1 MESTGHLEIEHK
13 YDVEETTPL
22 PVLEDI
28 PGVERVAEP
37 VRHRLEAVYFDTATL
52 ALAARRI
59 TLRRRTGGNDS
70 GWHLKLP
77 AGQATR
83 QEIHAPLGQPEHVP
97 AELLAH
103 LFVHTRG
110 ADLSPVVRLA
120 TERTAY
126 RLYGPG
132 GEHLADFADDTVQAH
147 ALDRDG
153 AEVRW
158 REWELELV
166 HGDAILFAD
175 AADTIG
181 ATGAVPSRHASK
193 PARAMGEAYPPEPV
207 AGTGSPSKKG
217 PVLEVVRAYL
227 DEQIHELL
235 THDPGVRLGLP
246 KAVHRMRSAT
256 RRLRSALAIYG
267 SLFTTDVPTQIED
280 DLKWLARILG
290 RPRDAEVMRK
300 RLRRRIK
307 ELPGKIGNGPVA
319 GPIERE
325 LESTYNAGYQTV
337 LKTLETTRYY
347 RLLDELER
355 FRDQPPARPR
365 ASRPAKRESARLVN
379 RAAKALEREHR
390 KAAGTKAGPVR
401 DTALHEVRKD
411 AKKLLNAAESVTD
424 IHRKRAPKLVRSA
437 HRLTKVLGE
446 HQDSVATRR
455 FLDSLATDPTLPE
468 GTLRAF
474 RRIQEAEQET
484 ARTMKKKYSKAKKK
498 ASGMRLRS

>member
-1 MESTGHLEIEHK
+1 MESTGGLEIEHK
-13 YDVEETTPL
+13 YDVGETTPL
-22 PVLEDI
+22 PDMEDI

-37 VRHRLEAVYFDTATL
+37 IRHRLEAVYFDTATL

-59 TLRRRTGGNDS
+59 TLRRRTGGSDS

-110 ADLSPVVRLA
+110 AHLAPVVQLA
-120 TERTAY
+120 TERTTY

-147 ALDRDG
+147 TLDRDG

-158 REWELELV
+158 REWELELA
-166 HGDAILFAD
+166 HGDTSLFT
-175 AADTIG
+175 AAASTIG

-193 PARAMGEAYPPEPV
+193 LARALGEDYPPEPV
-207 AGTGSPSKKG
+207 AGTGLPSKKG
-217 PVLEVVRAYL
+217 PVLEVVQAYL
-227 DEQIHELL
+227 DEQIRELL

-246 KAVHRMRSAT
+246 EAVHRMRSAT
-256 RRLRSALAIYG
+256 RRLRSAMAIYG
-267 SLFTTDVPTQIED
+267 SLFTTDAPTRIED

-290 RPRDAEVMRK
+290 RPRDAEVMRE
-300 RLRRRIK
+300 RLRRRLE
-307 ELPGKIGNGPVA
+307 ELPRNIGSGPVA
-319 GPIERE
+319 GPIGRE
-325 LESTYNAGYQTV
+325 LDSTYNAGYQAV
-337 LKTLETTRYY
+337 LKTLETARYF

-355 FRDQPPARPR
+355 FRDQPPVRPR

-379 RAAKALEREHR
+379 RAAKALERKFR
-390 KAAGTKAGPVR
+390 KAARTQAGPVR

-411 AKKLLNAAESVTD
+411 AKKLLNATESVTG
-424 IHRKRAPKLVRSA
+424 IHRKRARKLARSA
-437 HRLTKVLGE
+437 HRLTKILGE
-446 HQDSVATRR
+446 HQDSVVTRR

-468 GTLRAF
+468 ETLRAF
-474 RRIQEAEQET
+474 RRIQAVEEET
-484 ARTMKKKYSKAKKK
+484 ARTMRKKYSKAKKK
-498 ASGMRLRS
+498 ASGLRLRR